1 MRRSLVLHLEFG
13 YTPGSVEDGLEKTT
27 VKNPK
32 GTIGDN
38 TNVERDGDS
47 LEHDEINP
55 SENLAD
61 CEESTESDLEET
73 TIRNPDNGSLKEQ
86 EEQDLS
92 ENLKDFAEELRSQI
106 RNFDIALEGSAEN
119 GLEETTDRNPENT
132 TEREDKTELL
142 TPGVHK
148 ARVPIARLRDALDDE
163 ELGDKSGFRCA
174 VC

>member
-1 MRRSLVLHLEFG
+1 MAWKRRLSRIQKVQSEIILMWREMEIYWSMMRLILQ
-13 YTPGSVEDGLEKTT
+13 KTWPI
-27 VKNPK
+27 VK
-32 GTIGDN
+32 
-38 TNVERDGDS
+38 
-47 LEHDEINP
+47 
-55 SENLAD
+55 
-61 CEESTESDLEET
+61 STESDLEET